1 MHMVDLTSKKKTKQH
16 HINKNNML
24 LFWVWHKNNDIKF
37 VT

>member
-1 MHMVDLTSKKKTKQH
+1 MHMVDLTSKKKKH

-24 LFWVWHKNNDIKF
+24 LFWVWHKNDDILF

>member
-1 MHMVDLTSKKKTKQH
+1 MHMVDLTSKKKKKH

>member
-1 MHMVDLTSKKKTKQH
+1 MHMVDLTSKKKKQH

-24 LFWVWHKNNDIKF
+24 LFWVWHKNDDILF